1 MRSMRRLAKG
11 NNSGLMRNKTVAL
24 CSVCAGALIWM
35 IRFIGGIRG
44 RGALLPYKEES
55 LRWLAQAQDEFADA
69 DELRVRGR
77 FYLALFHFQQAAE
90 KALKAYLYMTERSK
104 EEIFTTHSL
113 DDLMQKVRAI
123 DRDFRTVKGAKKLDE
138 YAIRTRYPD
147 SLPGRIPSRYF
158 DDPKE
163 AEEAM
168 NVARVVVELAA
179 RKIGEIVPRS
189 YDR

>member
-1 MRSMRRLAKG
+1 M
-11 NNSGLMRNKTVAL
+11 TP
-24 CSVCAGALIWM
+24 CSSCTGVLSWI
-35 IRFIGGIRG
+35 IRFFSGVRG
-44 RGALLPYKEES
+44 REVILPYREES

-69 DELRVRGR
+69 DELRRRGR

-90 KALKAYLYMTERSK
+90 KALKAYLYLTERSK
-104 EEIFTTHSL
+104 EEVFTTHSL
-113 DDLMQKVRAI
+113 DDLLQKVRAI
-123 DRDFRTVKGAKKLDE
+123 DRDFRKVKGAKKLDE

-163 AEEAM
+163 AEDAM
-168 NVARVVVELAA
+168 NVARVIVELAA
-179 RKIGEIVPRS
+179 RKIGEILPRS